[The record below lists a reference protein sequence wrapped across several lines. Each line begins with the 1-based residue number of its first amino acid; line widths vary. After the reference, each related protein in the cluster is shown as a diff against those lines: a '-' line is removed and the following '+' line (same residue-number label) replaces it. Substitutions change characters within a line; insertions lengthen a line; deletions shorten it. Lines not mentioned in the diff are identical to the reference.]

1 MEPLQYVTMVTLD
14 AEGDASFVQGDMQS
28 KSNSEKGGTAAAPA
42 RASNASV
49 EHVLGQATTPQQFCA
64 ALAKLFGVRPTE
76 VALMRLERGLL
87 NFVYPEQLKTAGS
100 IPVSSSSA
108 VAAHTASTRK
118 TELFNAFVKVKH
130 ASIFESV
137 KLNSASE
144 DEDRSGQNAIQKL
157 MSAPIL
163 DPNRKVL
170 GVVQVCRKGFDTAT
184 SGPDFSPDDLQQLEL
199 AAKVL
204 STLPFVK

>member
-1 MEPLQYVTMVTLD
+1 
-14 AEGDASFVQGDMQS
+14 VQGDMQG
-28 KSNSEKGGTAAAPA
+28 KQNPDQGGTAAAPA
-42 RASNASV
+42 RAPNAAV
-49 EHVLGQATTPQQFCA
+49 EHVLSQAATPQQFCA

-76 VALMRLERGLL
+76 VAMMRLEKGLL
-87 NFVYPEQLKTAGS
+87 SFIHPEQLKTAGS

-108 VAAHTASTRK
+108 VAAHTASTKK

-137 KLNSASE
+137 KLNNPESE
-144 DEDRSGQNAIQKL
+144 DVERTGQNAIQKL

-163 DPNRKVL
+163 DGQRKVL
-170 GVVQVCRKGFDTAT
+170 GVVQVCRKGFDPATA
-184 SGPDFSPDDLQQLEL
+184 GPDFSQDDLQQLEL

>member
-1 MEPLQYVTMVTLD
+1 M
-14 AEGDASFVQGDMQS
+14 QG
-28 KSNSEKGGTAAAPA
+28 KPNSGQGGTAAAPA

-49 EHVLGQATTPQQFCA
+49 EHVLRLTATPQEFCV

-76 VALMRLERGLL
+76 VALMRLEKGLL
-87 NFVYPEQLKTAGS
+87 SFVYPEQLKTAGS

-108 VAAHTASTRK
+108 VAAHTASAKK

-137 KLNSASE
+137 KLNSSE
-144 DEDRSGQNAIQKL
+144 DDVERTGQNAIQKL

-163 DPNRKVL
+163 DPQRKVL
-170 GVVQVCRKGFDTAT
+170 GVVQVCRKGFDLATA
-184 SGPDFSPDDLQQLEL
+184 GPDFAPEDLQQLEL

-204 STLPFVK
+204 STLPLIK

>member
-1 MEPLQYVTMVTLD
+1 M
-14 AEGDASFVQGDMQS
+14 QGKQ
-28 KSNSEKGGTAAAPA
+28 NSDDGATATAPA

-49 EHVLGQATTPQQFCA
+49 EHVLNQAATPQQFCA

-76 VALMRLERGLL
+76 VALMRLQKGLL
-87 NFVYPEQLKTAGS
+87 SFLYPEQLKTAGS

-108 VAAHTASTRK
+108 VAAHTASTKK

-137 KLNSASE
+137 KLNTSDDVERA
-144 DEDRSGQNAIQKL
+144 GQNAIQKL

-163 DPNRKVL
+163 DPQRKVL
-170 GVVQVCRKGFDTAT
+170 GVVQVCRKGFDAGTA
-184 SGPDFSPDDLQQLEL
+184 GPDFSQDDLQQLEL

-204 STLPFVK
+204 SSLPFVK

>member
-1 MEPLQYVTMVTLD
+1 MGH
-14 AEGDASFVQGDMQS
+14 AGASRNPELIQGNMAG
-28 KSNSEKGGTAAAPA
+28 KGNSDQGGTAATPA
-42 RASNASV
+42 RAPNASV
-49 EHVLGQATTPQQFCA
+49 EHVLAQAATAQQFCA

-76 VALMRLERGLL
+76 VALMRLEKGLL
-87 NFVYPEQLKTAGS
+87 SFVHPEQLKTAGS

-108 VAAHTASTRK
+108 VAAHTASTKK

-144 DEDRSGQNAIQKL
+144 DVERTGQNAIQKL

-163 DPNRKVL
+163 DAHRKVL
-170 GVVQVCRKGFDTAT
+170 GVVQVCRKGFDPATA
-184 SGPDFSPDDLQQLEL
+184 GPDFTLDDLQQLEL

-204 STLPFVK
+204 SSLPFIK

>member
-1 MEPLQYVTMVTLD
+1 M
-14 AEGDASFVQGDMQS
+14 QGKQ
-28 KSNSEKGGTAAAPA
+28 NSGSGGAAATA
-42 RASNASV
+42 RSANVSA
-49 EHVLGQATTPQQFCA
+49 EQVLSQAATAPEFCA

-76 VALMRLERGLL
+76 VALMRLQRGLL
-87 NFVYPEQLKTAGS
+87 GFLYPEQLKTAGS

-118 TELFNAFVKVKH
+118 NEIFNAFIKIKH

-137 KLNSASE
+137 KLNTSE
-144 DEDRSGQNAIQKL
+144 DAERTGANAIQKL

-163 DPNRKVL
+163 DSQRKVL
-170 GVVQVCRKGFDTAT
+170 GVVQVCRKGFDAATA
-184 SGPDFSPDDLQQLEL
+184 GPDFTQDDMQQLEL

-204 STLPFVK
+204 SNLPFVK

>member
-1 MEPLQYVTMVTLD
+1 MR
-14 AEGDASFVQGDMQS
+14 QS
-28 KSNSEKGGTAAAPA
+28 RTNRNKPNSGLAGTAAEPA

-49 EHVLGQATTPQQFCA
+49 EHVLTQPTTPQHCCA

-76 VALMRLERGLL
+76 VALMRLEKGLL
-87 NFVYPEQLKTAGS
+87 NFVHPEQLKTAGS

-108 VAAHTASTRK
+108 VAAHTASTKK

-137 KLNSASE
+137 KLNNPESE
-144 DEDRSGQNAIQKL
+144 DVERTGQNAIQKL

-163 DPNRKVL
+163 DGQRKVL
-170 GVVQVCRKGFDTAT
+170 GVVQVCRKGFDPATA
-184 SGPDFSPDDLQQLEL
+184 GPDFSSDDLQQLEL
-199 AAKVL
+199 AARVL
-204 STLPFVK
+204 SNLPFIK

>member
-1 MEPLQYVTMVTLD
+1 MRHHIYAGAGGNPALD
-14 AEGDASFVQGDMQS
+14 QGDMQG
-28 KSNSEKGGTAAAPA
+28 KRNSDSGGTAAAPA
-42 RASNASV
+42 RAPNASV
-49 EHVLGQATTPQQFCA
+49 EHVLGLSETPQQFCA

-76 VALMRLERGLL
+76 VALMRLEKGLL
-87 NFVYPEQLKTAGS
+87 SFVHPEQLKTAGS

-108 VAAHTASTRK
+108 VAAHTASTKK

-137 KLNSASE
+137 KLNGSE
-144 DEDRSGQNAIQKL
+144 DVERSGQNAIQKL

-163 DPNRKVL
+163 DGQRKVL
-170 GVVQVCRKGFDTAT
+170 GVVQVCRKGFDPATA
-184 SGPDFSPDDLQQLEL
+184 GPDFTLDDLQQLEL

-204 STLPFVK
+204 STLSFLK

>member
-1 MEPLQYVTMVTLD
+1 MP
-14 AEGDASFVQGDMQS
+14 A
-28 KSNSEKGGTAAAPA
+28 KPNSNEGGTAAAPA

-49 EHVLGQATTPQQFCA
+49 EHVLNLAATPEQFCV

-76 VALMRLERGLL
+76 VALMRLEKGLL
-87 NFVYPEQLKTAGS
+87 NFLYPEQLKTAGS

-108 VAAHTASTRK
+108 VAAHTASTKK

-137 KLNSASE
+137 KLNTSDDVE
-144 DEDRSGQNAIQKL
+144 RSGQNAIQKL

-163 DPNRKVL
+163 DPQRKVL
-170 GVVQVCRKGFDTAT
+170 GVVQVCRKGFDTGTA
-184 SGPDFSPDDLQQLEL
+184 GPDFSQDDLQQLEL
-199 AAKVL
+199 AAKVV
-204 STLPFVK
+204 SNLPFVK

>member
-1 MEPLQYVTMVTLD
+1 M
-14 AEGDASFVQGDMQS
+14 QG
-28 KSNSEKGGTAAAPA
+28 KHNSGSSGAAAATA
-42 RASNASV
+42 RTANASA
-49 EHVLGQATTPQQFCA
+49 EQTLSQSATAPEFCA

-87 NFVYPEQLKTAGS
+87 SFLYPEQLKTAGS

-118 TELFNAFVKVKH
+118 TEIFNAFVKVKH

-137 KLNSASE
+137 KLTTSE
-144 DEDRSGQNAIQKL
+144 DAERTGANAIQKL

-163 DPNRKVL
+163 DSQRKVL
-170 GVVQVCRKGFDTAT
+170 GVVQVCRKGFDAATA
-184 SGPDFSPDDLQQLEL
+184 GPDFTQDDMQQLEL

-204 STLPFVK
+204 SNLPFVK

>member
-1 MEPLQYVTMVTLD
+1 M
-14 AEGDASFVQGDMQS
+14 QG
-28 KSNSEKGGTAAAPA
+28 KRNSDQGGTAATPA

-49 EHVLGQATTPQQFCA
+49 EHVLNQAATPQEFCA
-64 ALAKLFGVRPTE
+64 ALAKLFGVRSTE
-76 VALMRLERGLL
+76 VALMRLGKGLL
-87 NFVYPEQLKTAGS
+87 SFLYPEQLKTAGS

-108 VAAHTASTRK
+108 VAAHTASTKK

-137 KLNSASE
+137 KLNSSE
-144 DEDRSGQNAIQKL
+144 DVDRSEQNAIQKL

-163 DPNRKVL
+163 DEQRKVL
-170 GVVQVCRKGFDTAT
+170 GVVQVCRKGFDVGTA
-184 SGPDFSPDDLQQLEL
+184 GPDFTQDDLQQLEL

-204 STLPFVK
+204 SGLPFVK

>member
-1 MEPLQYVTMVTLD
+1 MGIRHHANGIVILELIQNKM
-14 AEGDASFVQGDMQS
+14 QG
-28 KSNSEKGGTAAAPA
+28 KRNSEPGGAAAAPA
-42 RASNASV
+42 RAPNASV
-49 EHVLGQATTPQQFCA
+49 EHVLKLAATPQEFCA

-76 VALMRLERGLL
+76 VALMRLQKGLL
-87 NFVYPEQLKTAGS
+87 SFLYPEQLKTAGS

-108 VAAHTASTRK
+108 VAAHTASTKK

-137 KLNSASE
+137 KLNNPSDDVE
-144 DEDRSGQNAIQKL
+144 RTGQNAIQKL

-163 DPNRKVL
+163 DTNRKVL
-170 GVVQVCRKGFDTAT
+170 GVVQVCRKGFDVGTA
-184 SGPDFSPDDLQQLEL
+184 GPDFTQDDLQQLEL

-204 STLPFVK
+204 ASLPFVT

>member
-1 MEPLQYVTMVTLD
+1 MAGKP
-14 AEGDASFVQGDMQS
+14 
-28 KSNSEKGGTAAAPA
+28 NSEQGGTAAAPA

-49 EHVLGQATTPQQFCA
+49 EHVLGQATTAQQFCV

-76 VALMRLERGLL
+76 VALMRLEKGLL
-87 NFVYPEQLKTAGS
+87 NFVHPEQLKTAGS

-108 VAAHTASTRK
+108 VAAHTASTKK

-137 KLNSASE
+137 KLNNPESE
-144 DEDRSGQNAIQKL
+144 DIERAGQNAIQKL

-163 DPNRKVL
+163 DGQRKVL
-170 GVVQVCRKGFDTAT
+170 GVVQVCRKGFDPATA
-184 SGPDFSPDDLQQLEL
+184 GPDFSSDDLQQLEL

-204 STLPFVK
+204 SNLPFIK